1 MDLQHI
7 INWLTALHLN
17 TDVKN
22 EASYDIEIILKMLIQ
37 YKKEQALQLQQT
49 GVSGSAWIEVLSDH
63 EITEYSKK
71 LEPIWIVLEEDKTKT
86 PILCQPD
93 GHDNY
98 YGSDDIIYHYCDISH
113 FMKIQ
118 RPVF

>member
-1 MDLQHI
+1 MDLKTEIREYFYKIHGSHI
-7 INWLTALHLN
+7 E
-17 TDVKN
+17 TDIAN
-22 EASYDIEIILKMLIQ
+22 IIAIAEKHI
-37 YKKEQALQLQQT
+37 ALQLQQG
-49 GVSGSAWIEVLSDH
+49 GVSGSVWIEVLSDH

-71 LEPIWIVLEEDKTKT
+71 LEPIWIILEEDETKT

>member
-1 MDLQHI
+1 MDL
-7 INWLTALHLN
+7 
-17 TDVKN
+17 
-22 EASYDIEIILKMLIQ
+22 
-37 YKKEQALQLQQT
+37 KKEYCQLNGYSKFNKYNENNYTKFLEKKITELNHALQLQQN
-49 GVSGSAWIEVLSDH
+49 GVSGSAWIEVLSDN

-71 LEPIWIVLEEDKTKT
+71 LEPIWVILEEDETKT

-118 RPVF
+118 RPIF

>member
-1 MDLQHI
+1 M
-7 INWLTALHLN
+7 T
-17 TDVKN
+17 K
-22 EASYDIEIILKMLIQ
+22 IEILNK
-37 YKKEQALQLQQT
+37 YKKQKHNTYRECDVINAMEKYLESYKQDQALQLQQT

-71 LEPIWIVLEEDKTKT
+71 LEPIWVILEEDKTKT

-93 GHDNY
+93 GQDNY

>member
-1 MDLQHI
+1 MKELIEYLERKIELCTEMNMPLEKFAYTD
-7 INWLTALHLN
+7 AL
-17 TDVKN
+17 
-22 EASYDIEIILKMLIQ
+22 
-37 YKKEQALQLQQT
+37 KKARALQLQQT

-71 LEPIWIVLEEDKTKT
+71 LEPIWIVLEEDESKI